1 MKKDN
6 ARIVTDDFILRPW
19 DEEDAE
25 ELVFIANNKKISDN
39 LRDGFPYPYSID
51 DARKF
56 IHNAKHSGGI
66 SRAFAIVVDGVV
78 AGSIAAYFKENVH
91 RKNAELGYYLAE
103 EYWGKGI
110 MTKVVRC
117 ITQYLFYKF
126 DIIRVYAQPFAR
138 NTASRRVLEK
148 AGFRLEA
155 VLKNNIIKNDVVQ
168 DGCIYAVL
176 KDEFESTVKCTFL
189 TYGPENI
196 KSS

>member
-1 MKKDN
+1 MKRDN
-6 ARIVTDDFILRPW
+6 PIIVTNDITLRPW
-19 DEEDAE
+19 EEEDAE
-25 ELVFIANNKKISDN
+25 RLAFIANNKKIVDN

-56 IHNAKHSGGI
+56 IHLVKHSEGI
-66 SRAFAIVVDGVV
+66 SKAFAIVIDGFV
-78 AGSIAAYFKENVH
+78 AGSIAVYFKENVH
-91 RKNAELGYYLAE
+91 HKNAELGYYLAE

-117 ITQYLFYKF
+117 MTQYLFENF
-126 DIIRVYAQPFAR
+126 DIIRIYAQPFAR

-155 VLKNNIIKNDVVQ
+155 VLKSNIIKNDVVQ

-176 KDEFESTVKCTFL
+176 KDEFENSLK
-189 TYGPENI
+189 
-196 KSS
+196 